1 MLDLASWL
9 QTDTY
14 NTEDG
19 SSKVEKLHEVLA
31 VVVPPKHCK
40 VKELV
45 EELVVAV
52 PEDSCRKR
60 ARRSARSR
68 WAGKS
73 AVSKR
78 KQGVFTRGWA
88 PKAVSSHFRTEH
100 EFIC

>member
-60 ARRSARSR
+60 ARRKCSQSLGRKKCCVEKEARCLHAR
-68 WAGKS
+68 VGPKS
-73 AVSKR
+73 CQQSL
-78 KQGVFTRGWA
+78 
-88 PKAVSSHFRTEH
+88 SH
-100 EFIC
+100 